1 MSAHKVAVVS
11 VSGKKSQTFVPVTAD
26 HKPEISEEI
35 IKKWQDI
42 LNLGANLLQ
51 VPAGLIMRLHEK
63 EIEVFLS
70 SNTENNPYE
79 PHEKA
84 ELQTGLYCET
94 VVGNRKELLV
104 PNAKKD
110 PLWEN
115 NPDVALNMI
124 SYYGVPITWPDGEV
138 FGTFCVLDDK
148 ENEYSSD
155 YRQLIRVLHEI
166 IENDLERLLIYED
179 MKQDHVQKEIQIR
192 EIHHRIK
199 NHFNLILAAINLES
213 HFVDPEADIHEIL
226 SNIRAKISAISLI
239 HTQLY
244 SSQNIDQ
251 IPLKIYM
258 NDLGKQIMKHFSRQN
273 IQFACEGDDDLLLD
287 PKISTPCGLLL
298 SEWIT
303 NSIKHAFS
311 ETGQPQISINIQVE
325 ESTGSVTVSYNDNGK
340 GLPDTLNFD
349 EANSLGM
356 TLIKALTSQL
366 SGALSVKNENGLRY
380 ILTFNPKN
388 TISSIKS

>member
-1 MSAHKVAVVS
+1 MISYLLHVKIFFTENVGEETMIGGKIALVS
-11 VSGKKSQTFVPVTAD
+11 VSDKHENVLVPVTSD
-26 HKPEISEEI
+26 DKPEIS
-35 IKKWQDI
+35 KDLTQKWQEI
-42 LNLGANLLQ
+42 LNITANILN

-155 YRQLIRVLHEI
+155 YRQLIRVLH
-166 IENDLERLLIYED
+166 
-179 MKQDHVQKEIQIR
+179 
-192 EIHHRIK
+192 
-199 NHFNLILAAINLES
+199 
-213 HFVDPEADIHEIL
+213 
-226 SNIRAKISAISLI
+226 
-239 HTQLY
+239 
-244 SSQNIDQ
+244 
-251 IPLKIYM
+251 
-258 NDLGKQIMKHFSRQN
+258 
-273 IQFACEGDDDLLLD
+273 
-287 PKISTPCGLLL
+287 
-298 SEWIT
+298 
-303 NSIKHAFS
+303 
-311 ETGQPQISINIQVE
+311 
-325 ESTGSVTVSYNDNGK
+325 
-340 GLPDTLNFD
+340 
-349 EANSLGM
+349 
-356 TLIKALTSQL
+356 
-366 SGALSVKNENGLRY
+366 
-380 ILTFNPKN
+380 
-388 TISSIKS
+388 

>member
-1 MSAHKVAVVS
+1 M
-11 VSGKKSQTFVPVTAD
+11 
-26 HKPEISEEI
+26 
-35 IKKWQDI
+35 
-42 LNLGANLLQ
+42 
-51 VPAGLIMRLHEK
+51 
-63 EIEVFLS
+63 
-70 SNTENNPYE
+70 
-79 PHEKA
+79 
-84 ELQTGLYCET
+84 
-94 VVGNRKELLV
+94 
-104 PNAKKD
+104 
-110 PLWEN
+110 
-115 NPDVALNMI
+115 
-124 SYYGVPITWPDGEV
+124 
-138 FGTFCVLDDK
+138 
-148 ENEYSSD
+148 
-155 YRQLIRVLHEI
+155 
-166 IENDLERLLIYED
+166 IYED
-179 MKQDHVQKEIQIR
+179 MKQDHMQKEIQIR

-356 TLIKALTSQL
+356 SLIKALTSQL